1 MNIAPI
7 RYTKLINSKNISLNS
22 EYSLDYHILKNKE
35 KINSYGA
42 IDFSNLAIHDKQE

>member
-7 RYTKLINSKNISLNS
+7 RYTELIKLNNISLNS
-22 EYSLDYHILKNKE
+22 KYSLDYRFLKNKE

-42 IDFSNLAIHDKQE
+42 IDFIT